1 MLEFVSVKQNVF
13 DTGILPLLAPSV
25 FKPTPEKLR
34 SRAEKYFNNPNTH
47 IYACREGGKYIGIV
61 VFEVVGTNA
70 TVLDIA
76 VDEACRKQGIG
87 SALLSFV
94 FDKFNI
100 SELTAETD
108 DDAVGFYQKLGFSI
122 AETKTVF
129 DTKRY
134 VCTISKNKSVV
145 S

>member
-1 MLEFVSVKQNVF
+1 MLEFVNVKQNIF
-13 DTGILPLLAPSV
+13 DTNILPLLVPSV
-25 FKPTPEKLR
+25 FEPTPEKLKA
-34 SRAEKYFNNPNTH
+34 RAEKYIKRPNTH
-47 IYACREGGKYIGIV
+47 IYACRDGGKYIGIV
-61 VFEVVGTNA
+61 VLEVVGTRA

-94 FDKFNI
+94 LENFNI

-108 DDAVGFYQKLGFSI
+108 NDAVGFYQKLGFSI
-122 AETKTVF
+122 AETKTVY

>member
-94 FDKFNI
+94 LENFNI

-108 DDAVGFYQKLGFSI
+108 DDAVGFYKKYGFTVTEI
-122 AETKTVF
+122 KTIYN
-129 DTKRY
+129 TRRY
-134 VCTISKNKSVV
+134 LCTFRRNL
-145 S
+145 

>member
-34 SRAEKYFNNPNTH
+34 SRAEKYIKRPNTH

-76 VDEACRKQGIG
+76 VNENCRKQGIG

-94 FDKFNI
+94 LKTFNI

-108 DDAVGFYQKLGFSI
+108 DDAVGFYQKFGFTVTEI
-122 AETKTVF
+122 KTIYN
-129 DTKRY
+129 TRRY
-134 VCTISKNKSVV
+134 LCTFRRNL
-145 S
+145 

>member
-1 MLEFVSVKQNVF
+1 MLEFVSVKQNIF
-13 DTGILPLLAPSV
+13 DTDILPLLAPSV
-25 FKPTPEKLR
+25 FEPTPEKLKA
-34 SRAEKYFNNPNTH
+34 RAEKYIKRPNTH
-47 IYACREGGKYIGIV
+47 IYACRDGGKYIGIV
-61 VFEVVGTNA
+61 VLEVVGTNA

-108 DDAVGFYQKLGFSI
+108 DDAVGFYKKFGL
-122 AETKTVF
+122 TVTEIQTVY

-134 VCTISKNKSVV
+134 LCTFRRNL
-145 S
+145 